1 MYPAE
6 EIHEFDGH
14 KSLCVH
20 FSKEAKTTTVILC
33 SYHPSARHSEE
44 NNYEGVMYHYREFVK
59 SKFFDYLKP
68 LSE

>member
-1 MYPAE
+1 MCTFY
-6 EIHEFDGH
+6 
-14 KSLCVH
+14 KKV
-20 FSKEAKTTTVILC
+20 KTTTVILC
-33 SYHPSARHSEE
+33 SYHPSAIYSEE